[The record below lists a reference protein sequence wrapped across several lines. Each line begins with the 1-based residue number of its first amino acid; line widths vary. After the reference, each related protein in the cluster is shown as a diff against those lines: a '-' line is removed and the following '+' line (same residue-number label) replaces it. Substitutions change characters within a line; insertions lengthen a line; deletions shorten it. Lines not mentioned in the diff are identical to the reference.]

1 MERSGL
7 LLERAEPRLQRG
19 QRREHQRHA
28 AGDRHQDFAA
38 VRRAQRL
45 HLSSTPKLFQRF
57 KYLHD
62 HQAELNLNPEQAK
75 LLDVY
80 YKQFVHAGAELPPA
94 KQAQLKAMNKRL
106 STLQTAFTQ
115 KLLAAAKAGA
125 LHVDDPAALA
135 GLSPQQLA
143 AAQQAAKDR
152 KLAGYVLPLQNTTQQ
167 PALESL
173 TSHDTR
179 QKLFDA
185 SLNRAEHGD
194 ANDTR
199 AIISE
204 IAQLRAKKAA
214 LFGYPNWAD
223 YTLYDQ
229 MAKNRATA
237 VGFLDRLAPAV
248 RPSERQEASDIRALA
263 QSQGANFQPTA
274 ADWNFYA
281 EQIRKQRY
289 ALNSDQ
295 LKPYFEFNKVLTD
308 GVFYAANQLYGLTF
322 TERHDIPTWSPDMRV
337 FEVHDQDGKPLAI
350 FMIDP
355 WKRDNKYGGA
365 WMSNLVNQSY
375 LRGTQ
380 PVVFNVEN
388 FTKPAAGQ
396 PALISFD
403 DVTTMFHEFGHALHG
418 MFAAADLSDAF
429 GHQRGPR
436 LRRVPLTVQRE
447 LGARSE
453 GAAALRGHYQT
464 GQPIPQDLVDKIKR
478 SRTFNQGY
486 ELGEV
491 LEAAR
496 LDLDW
501 HSLPGTA
508 PRQDVDK
515 FEAQALASGGFDTAD
530 VPPRYRSSYFLHIWS
545 NGYSAGYYAYP
556 WTRMLGQDA
565 FNWFETHGGLTR
577 ANGQR
582 FRDMVLS
589 RGNTLDYAEMY
600 RVVHRPRPADPALS
614 GILRAERRRRGAGR
628 GSAGRRFRRRRLR
641 RQRRRRARA
650 LSHDPPARRPV
661 MVSGQ
666 IAPHEVA
673 GLAEQGITI
682 LVNNR
687 PDGEEA
693 GQPLAADIE
702 AAAEQA
708 GIAYRFVPIIRG
720 IGPAD
725 IEAMQ
730 EAWREAEG
738 GKLLAFCR
746 SGTRSAFACALG
758 DIARKAP
765 RPMKTS
771 TSGLTQRGFD
781 SRPDRPSALG
791 LQGERGRRRRRG
803 SRRSRG
809 DAGRAMELR
818 CGNRPNR
825 SMMSRCFLA

>member
-1 MERSGL
+1 MIRNLLLGATALSVVAAAPAFSATRKPAAAASATLPASNPFAKPSTLPFQAPDFSKIKDSDYLPALLAGMAQQKREVMAIANQSAPPTFGNTVVAMERSGA
-7 LLERAEPRLQRG
+7 LLERAGLAFSAVNGANTNDTLQ
-19 QRREHQRHA
+19 A
-28 AGDRHQDFAA
+28 TDTKTAPLFAA
-38 VRRAQRL
+38 HSDFINLNA
-45 HLSSTPKLFQRF
+45 KLFQRF
-57 KYLHD
+57 KTLHD
-62 HQAELNLNPEQAK
+62 NQASLNLNPEQAK

-94 KQAQLKAMNKRL
+94 KQAQLKVINGRL
-106 STLQTAFTQ
+106 STLTTAFGQ

-125 LHVDDPAALA
+125 LHVTDASALA
-135 GLSPQQLA
+135 GLSPEKMA
-143 AAQQAAKDR
+143 AAEQAAKDR
-152 KLAGYVLPLQNTTQQ
+152 KVSGYVLPLQNTTQQ
-167 PALESL
+167 PPLASL

-179 QKLFDA
+179 QKLFEA

-199 AIISE
+199 SIVSE

-214 LFGYPNWAD
+214 LFGNANWAD

-229 MAKNRATA
+229 MAQNRATA

-248 RPSERQEASDIRALA
+248 SAKERQEASDIRALA
-263 QSQGANFQPTA
+263 ASQGANFTPTA

-289 ALNSDQ
+289 ALDADA

-337 FEVHDQDGKPLAI
+337 FQVTDQDGKPLAI

-355 WKRDNKYGGA
+355 WKRDNKNGGA
-365 WMSNLVNQSY
+365 WMSNLVNQST

-418 MFAAADLSDAF
+418 MFAAQTYPTLS
-429 GHQRGPR
+429 GTN
-436 LRRVPLTVQRE
+436 V
-447 LGARSE
+447 ARDFVEFPSQFNE
-453 GAAALRGHYQT
+453 NWALDPKILPHYAVHYQT
-464 GQPIPQDLVDKIKR
+464 GQPIPQDMIDKVKR

-486 ELGEV
+486 ELGEA

-501 HSLPGTA
+501 HSLPATA
-508 PRQDVDK
+508 PRQDVDQ
-515 FEAQALASGGFDTAD
+515 FEAKALATGGFDTAD

-565 FNWFETHGGLTR
+565 FNWFESHGGLTR

-589 RGNTLDYAEMY
+589 RGNTIEYADMY
-600 RVVHRPRPADPALS
+600 RAF
-614 GILRAERRRRGAGR
+614 AG
-628 GSAGRRFRRRRLR
+628 
-641 RQRRRRARA
+641 
-650 LSHDPPARRPV
+650 HDPQIQPYLEYYGLDPNAAAAPA
-661 MVSGQ
+661 
-666 IAPHEVA
+666 APPPMPA
-673 GLAEQGITI
+673 
-682 LVNNR
+682 
-687 PDGEEA
+687 P
-693 GQPLAADIE
+693 AAVP
-702 AAAEQA
+702 APAEQA
-708 GIAYRFVPIIRG
+708 
-720 IGPAD
+720 
-725 IEAMQ
+725 
-730 EAWREAEG
+730 
-738 GKLLAFCR
+738 
-746 SGTRSAFACALG
+746 
-758 DIARKAP
+758 
-765 RPMKTS
+765 RPVK
-771 TSGLTQRGFD
+771 
-781 SRPDRPSALG
+781 
-791 LQGERGRRRRRG
+791 GERGR
-803 SRRSRG
+803 
-809 DAGRAMELR
+809 
-818 CGNRPNR
+818 
-825 SMMSRCFLA
+825 